1 MIILLELLYINK
13 NIILKKLIWGKTMLS
28 SEKYITLSLE
38 LHLFFGRIM
47 KEHSFFLEAGF
58 TPKNT
63 KLSKEADNYKLD
75 FEKLLLD
82 TVKLSR
88 GRIRQSIIDSGEI
101 FTEYTLNAETKT
113 KVYTGIDI
121 NSKITVMEKD
131 LECEPIKSTDSK
143 IMHHVKNLNTR
154 AIKLLDGLIEF
165 KTEILNDMLCCK
177 LFTVNYP
184 LLIEHI
190 IREAKLYR
198 LYVKQIESNKDIDN
212 EDIRKTELFWNQIM
226 MEHSLFIRGL
236 LDPSESELISTSNKF
251 ANEFSELIKKADEM
265 TMSNV
270 TNDTL
275 AETIKLR
282 DFKKAGT
289 KGIVDCKI
297 RSIILPLL
305 ADHVLREANHYIR
318 LLKHYEE

>member
-1 MIILLELLYINK
+1 
-13 NIILKKLIWGKTMLS
+13 
-28 SEKYITLSLE
+28 
-38 LHLFFGRIM
+38 M
-47 KEHSFFLEAGF
+47 KEHSLFLEVGF

-63 KLSKEADNYKLD
+63 KLSKEADSYKVS

-82 TVKLSR
+82 TLKVSD
-88 GRIRQSIIDSGEI
+88 GRIRESVIDSEEI
-101 FTEYTLNAETKT
+101 FTEYTLNAEKKT
-113 KVYTGIDI
+113 SYYTGIDI
-121 NSKITVMEKD
+121 NSKITLREKE
-131 LECEPIKSTDSK
+131 LECRNSSNIDDKV
-143 IMHHVKNLNTR
+143 VKCVKVINNR
-154 AIKLLDGLIEF
+154 AIKLLDGLIEL
-165 KTEILNDMLCCK
+165 KMKVLDGMLCCK

-198 LYVKQIESNKDIDN
+198 SYIKDLETNRDIDK
-212 EDIRKTELFWNQIM
+212 ESIRKTELFWNQIM

-236 LDPSESELISTSNKF
+236 LDPTENELITTSNKF
-251 ANEFSELIKKADEM
+251 ANEFSELLQKANDATEM

-270 TNDTL
+270 TSATL
-275 AETIKLR
+275 METIKLR
-282 DFKKAGT
+282 DFKAAGA

-318 LLKHYEE
+318 LLNDYQNNKC